1 MSIFNNQFKSLAKKA
16 IIPLVFALLLNII
29 SPVISFADEVTDAQ
43 QNEIQIYIQMQEL
56 RRQMEAEAEAL
67 RISLR
72 PPEPEPT
79 PAPTP
84 TPTPTPEPTPTTGST
99 IPTTESGGTPTTAS
113 EQPTG
118 STAATNTESPTSN
131 SSDSGQ
137 TGSTNQGNTNP
148 TPTTSGEI
156 NTQTPSAT
164 TGSNT
169 GGSSTSG
176 GASTPFEN
184 LVANLHP
191 GGTTTEIDASTN
203 ATTSASTTPGVLINN
218 QGDDALN
225 QASAETNEQ
234 DTIETDNSANVD
246 NTQEHISNSGN
257 NTISCNGICEGKLTT
272 GAAQTDTTG
281 GNKINTSNVATSSG
295 GSGSVFPWMRYGT
308 GPESGIENGGEG
320 AINIGDNTF
329 VKDLAIIQKND
340 ALLKNNYNIVA
351 NTGGNDLLTTF
362 KLKDFDA
369 ITGDGRS
376 RLTLMNMVN
385 TNLVDSEW
393 WPLYVGIDK
402 EHNADINIMDELL
415 SQFGSSAK
423 FNLFDPFCQGSGCV
437 GAGSAS
443 INNTGEDAFNRAV
456 SDLQV
461 KISAN
466 SENSGLIHNKI
477 RVACNSGHN
486 SASSPYKIKD
496 LNLTTG
502 DCGSSLT
509 LLNFLNTYL
518 VNAQWAMPVI
528 NIFGKWAGD
537 LVLPSPDELLN
548 SPAATDGSGA
558 RIVMNNSGED
568 AFSKALVIDRTQEDI
583 FVKNDLNVK
592 SKVTTVTNA
601 GGDFLGFAD
610 DLEDSSVKT
619 GNATNLSSQ
628 FMLGNTTKVGGGFF
642 SLMVNDLSKKWLG
655 GVEGVPEDAEVTQD
669 ERGVV
674 ITAERSGNIPGE
686 GGATVNRD
694 PNASINNT
702 GDDALNIAE
711 VRRDRE
717 IIINSSN
724 NGSIVN
730 DITVE
735 SYTGNNMITGLTGDR
750 IHLKDGNSQ
759 TNTTI
764 GNVVNT
770 TMIGAKAMNVIVN
783 VFGEWNG
790 KVIFG
795 KAVDLVSIITPS
807 KSGNL
812 VPGEEISYTVDYQNA
827 NETEATKNAKLTAH
841 YDASKMELID
851 NGGAAEGP
859 VGTLTWNIG
868 DVSAGGAGQ
877 KVFRTRVKSPLPIG
891 NHTIQATSNITSER
905 PESNKENN
913 VDATSNTV
921 TVAGGSGPVTP
932 PAQGGEGTVSGSAQQ
947 GGNPTTGS
955 GGNGTTGGNNNTSN
969 TSNGSNT
976 TGASNTSGSSGGNQ
990 FNTPGGSMGSGSSAV
1005 TLRVSK
1011 SANNS
1016 TVTQGGTVKYRV
1028 ILHNTGTEQASSV
1041 KVFDKLKVNGV
1052 SSPDDE
1058 FSWEIGAVPAGEQVT
1073 IEYDVNIEPN
1083 AELGTYTNTAYA
1095 SGFDSRNKVVLSNDS
1110 IATVTV
1116 SMGSGGQ
1123 VSGSSNSSGN
1133 TGGNGGTTNQN
1144 QESGVTNQETNNNQ
1158 QGTTET
1164 PDPITNYQLPITNGS
1179 NHSGPRTVTIT
1190 HPDGTTEVIGNGS
1203 GRSVRSTPN
1212 VTRGSATI
1220 NRAVLLSGALEA
1232 QAQTIQDA
1240 PITNTNGSV
1249 TTLAMA
1255 SMDQVL
1261 GDQIARERNYGF
1273 LMWLWLILLLLLVIV
1288 GYLAW
1293 REQRKVSDQKIR

>member
-1 MSIFNNQFKSLAKKA
+1 MNMFNNQFKSLAKKA
-16 IIPLVFALLLNII
+16 IIPLCFALLLNIA

-56 RRQMEAEAEAL
+56 RRQLEAEAEAL
-67 RISLR
+67 RNSVR

-79 PAPTP
+79 PVSTP
-84 TPTPTPEPTPTTGST
+84 EPEPTPTPEPTTPSTTGST
-99 IPTTESGGTPTTAS
+99 NTSGSGNSSAPAPSTTTQPSTTETNSQPTTPSTQSGTS
-113 EQPTG
+113 SQPTQTSAPQSG
-118 STAATNTESPTSN
+118 APSNQTQTSTPPATSGN
-131 SSDSGQ
+131 SS
-137 TGSTNQGNTNP
+137 
-148 TPTTSGEI
+148 
-156 NTQTPSAT
+156 
-164 TGSNT
+164 
-169 GGSSTSG
+169 GGSSGSNG
-176 GASTPFEN
+176 GASAPYEN
-184 LVANLHP
+184 LLANLHP
-191 GGTTTEIDASTN
+191 GGATTEIDASTN
-203 ATTSASTTPGVLINN
+203 ATSTASTTPGVLINN
-218 QGDDALN
+218 QGDDAVN
-225 QASAETNEQ
+225 QASASTTEQ
-234 DTIETDNSANVD
+234 DLIETDNQANVD
-246 NTQEHISNSGN
+246 NSQEHISNSGN

-295 GSGSVFPWMRYGT
+295 GGGSVFPWMRYGT
-308 GPESGIENGGEG
+308 GPESGIENGGDD

-340 ALLKNNYNIVA
+340 ALLKNDYNIVA

-369 ITGDGRS
+369 TTGEGRS

-415 SQFGSSAK
+415 RQFGSSAK
-423 FNLFDPFCQGSGCV
+423 FNLFGCGSDPACANGSNGPT
-437 GAGSAS
+437 AS
-443 INNTGEDAFNRAV
+443 ITNTGEDAFNRAI

-486 SASSPYKIKD
+486 TASSPYKIKD

-502 DCGSSLT
+502 DCGASLT

-518 VNAQWAMPVI
+518 YNAQWAMPVI

-548 SPAATDGSGA
+548 TAAPADSEGD
-558 RIVMNNSGED
+558 RIVVNNSGED
-568 AFSKALVIDRTQEDI
+568 SFSKALVIDRTQEDV

-592 SKVTTVTNA
+592 SKVKTTTVS

-628 FMLGNTTKVGGGFF
+628 FMLGNTTKVGGGFL
-642 SLMVNDLSKKWLG
+642 SLIVNDLSKNWLG
-655 GVEGVPEDAEVTQD
+655 GVEGVPEDAQVTRD
-669 ERGVV
+669 ARGLVV
-674 ITAERSGNIPGE
+674 TAERSGTVADGS
-686 GGATVNRD
+686 GVTVNRAPD
-694 PNASINNT
+694 ATIDNT

-711 VRRDRE
+711 VRRDRQ
-717 IIINSSN
+717 IVINSSN

-730 DITVE
+730 DIAVE
-735 SYTGNNMITGLTGDR
+735 SYTGNNMITGLDGRR
-750 IHLKDGNSQ
+750 IHLKDGNAQ
-759 TNTTI
+759 TNTMI

-783 VFGEWNG
+783 VFGEWDG

-795 KAVDLVSIITPS
+795 KAVDLLSVITPS

-812 VPGEEISYTVDYQNA
+812 TPGEAVTYTVDYQNT
-827 NETEATKNAKLTAH
+827 NDKEATKNAKLVAQ
-841 YDASKMELID
+841 YDANKMELLD
-851 NGGAAEGP
+851 SGGATESPA
-859 VGTLTWNIG
+859 GTLTWNIG
-868 DVSAGGAGQ
+868 DVAAEGSGQ
-877 KVFRTRVKSPLPIG
+877 KTFRVRVKSPLPIG
-891 NHTIQATSNITSER
+891 NHTISATSNITSER
-905 PESNKENN
+905 PESNKDNN
-913 VDATSNTV
+913 VDTTSNSV
-921 TVAGGSGPVTP
+921 TVAGGGGPVTP
-932 PAQGGEGTVSGSAQQ
+932 PSNTGEGTVTGSAQQ
-947 GGNPTTGS
+947 GNQ
-955 GGNGTTGGNNNTSN
+955 
-969 TSNGSNT
+969 GSNNQG
-976 TGASNTSGSSGGNQ
+976 TGNTNGQPSSGSQSSGNSNSNSQNPNQGGQ
-990 FNTPGGSMGSGSSAV
+990 FNTPGGSSGSGSSAV
-1005 TLRVSK
+1005 TLRVTKTSNV
-1011 SANNS
+1011 SS
-1016 TVTQGGTVKYRV
+1016 VIQGGVVKYKV
-1028 ILHNTGTEQASSV
+1028 LLHNTGTEQATNV

-1058 FSWEIGAVPAGEQVT
+1058 FSWEIGTVPSGEQVT
-1073 IEYDVNIEPN
+1073 VEYDVTIEPN
-1083 AELGTYTNTAYA
+1083 AELGSYTNTAYA

-1133 TGGNGGTTNQN
+1133 TGANGGTTNQN

-1158 QGTTET
+1158 QRTTET
-1164 PDPITNYQLPITNGS
+1164 PDPITNNQLPITNGF

-1190 HPDGTTEVIGNGS
+1190 HPDGTTEVLGNGS
-1203 GRSVRSTPN
+1203 GRSARLTSNITHGK
-1212 VTRGSATI
+1212 VTISRE
-1220 NRAVLLSGALEA
+1220 VLLTGALEA
-1232 QAQTIQDA
+1232 QARTVNDE
-1240 PITNTNGSV
+1240 PITNTNGPAK
-1249 TTLAMA
+1249 LIAMA

-1261 GDQIARERNYGF
+1261 GDQIARERNYNS
-1273 LMWLWLILLLLLVIV
+1273 LMVLWFILLLLLIVV

-1293 REQRKVSDQKIR
+1293 REQRKANQ

>member
-1 MSIFNNQFKSLAKKA
+1 MSIFSKSFSSFAKKA
-16 IIPLVFALLLNII
+16 IIPLVFTLLLSI
-29 SPVISFADEVTDAQ
+29 SGPMISFADEVSDAQ
-43 QNEIQIYIQMQEL
+43 QNEIQIYIQMQEM
-56 RRQMEAEAEAL
+56 RRQIEAEAEAL
-67 RISLR
+67 RDSLR
-72 PPEPEPT
+72 PPEPPPAPAPAPVAPAPAPEPT
-79 PAPTP
+79 TTNNQQGAENT
-84 TPTPTPEPTPTTGST
+84 TPTTGQ
-99 IPTTESGGTPTTAS
+99 SGTSG
-113 EQPTG
+113 QG
-118 STAATNTESPTSN
+118 AANTESS
-131 SSDSGQ
+131 
-137 TGSTNQGNTNP
+137 NP
-148 TPTTSGEI
+148 TPTTSGEV
-156 NTQTPSAT
+156 NTQTPPASS
-164 TGSNT
+164 GSNT

-176 GASTPFEN
+176 GSSTPFEN

-191 GGTTTEIDASTN
+191 GGATTEIDASTS
-203 ATTSASTTPGVLINN
+203 ATTTASTTPGVLINN
-218 QGDDALN
+218 QGDDSVTVADSN
-225 QASAETNEQ
+225 TTEQ
-234 DTIETDNSANVD
+234 DTIETINEANVG

-272 GAAQTDTTG
+272 GAATADTTN
-281 GNKINTSNVATSSG
+281 GNKINTSNVNTSSG
-295 GSGSVFPWMRYGT
+295 GSGSLWANLRYGI
-308 GPESGIENGGEG
+308 GPDSGIENGGEG

-402 EHNADINIMDELL
+402 EHSADINIMDELL
-415 SQFGSSAK
+415 SQFGSTAK
-423 FNLFDPFCQGSGCV
+423 FNLFDSNP
-437 GAGSAS
+437 SAS

-486 SASSPYKIKD
+486 TASSPYKIKD

-518 VNAQWAMPVI
+518 YNAQWAMPVI

-537 LVLPSPDELLN
+537 LVLPSPDELL
-548 SPAATDGSGA
+548 STPTIVDGSGSTV
-558 RIVMNNSGED
+558 VMGNSGED
-568 AFSKALVIDRTQEDI
+568 AFSKALVIDRTHEEV

-592 SKVTTVTNA
+592 SKVNTITNA
-601 GGDFLGFAD
+601 GGDFLGFSD
-610 DLEDSSVKT
+610 DLEDSSVNT
-619 GNATNLSSQ
+619 GNVTNLSSQ

-655 GVEGVPEDAEVTQD
+655 GVEGAPEDAQVLRD
-669 ERGVV
+669 ENGVV
-674 ITAERSGNIPGE
+674 ITAERSGQMQTGDGI
-686 GGATVNRD
+686 TVNRG

-702 GDDALNIAE
+702 GDDTLNIVEA
-711 VRRDRE
+711 RRERE

-735 SYTGNNMITGLTGDR
+735 SYTGNNIITGLTGDR
-750 IHLKDGNSQ
+750 IHLKDGDSQ

-790 KVIFG
+790 KVVFG
-795 KAVDLVSIITPS
+795 KAVDLLSIITPS

-812 VPGEEISYTVDYQNA
+812 APGEEVAYTVDYQNA
-827 NETEATKNAKLTAH
+827 NEDESTRNAKLTAQ
-841 YDASKMELID
+841 YDASKMMLVD
-851 NGGAAEGP
+851 NGGATESP

-868 DVSAGGAGQ
+868 DVAAGGSGQ
-877 KVFRTRVKSPLPIG
+877 KTFKTRVKSPLPIG

-913 VDATSNTV
+913 VDAASNTV
-921 TVAGGSGPVTP
+921 TIAGGSGPVTP
-932 PAQGGEGTVSGSAQQ
+932 PSQNGEGTVSGSAQQ
-947 GGNPTTGS
+947 GNNPPS
-955 GGNGTTGGNNNTSN
+955 GTGNGNTQTGNNSSN
-969 TSNGSNT
+969 TG
-976 TGASNTSGSSGGNQ
+976 NTSGTQNSSGSTGGNQ
-990 FNTPGGSMGSGSSAV
+990 FSTPGGTSSSGSSAV

-1011 SANNS
+1011 SSDSS
-1016 TVTQGGTVKYRV
+1016 TVAQGGTVKYRV
-1028 ILHNTGTEQASSV
+1028 ILQNTGTEQSSSV
-1041 KVFDKLKVNGV
+1041 KVFDKLKVNGI

-1058 FSWEIGAVPAGEQVT
+1058 FSWEVGTVPAGEQIT
-1073 IEYDVNIEPN
+1073 IEYDVNIEPD
-1083 AELGTYTNTAYA
+1083 AELGTYANTAYA

-1110 IATVTV
+1110 LATVTV
-1116 SMGSGGQ
+1116 TQGTG
-1123 VSGSSNSSGN
+1123 NSSGN
-1133 TGGNGGTTNQN
+1133 GGGVNAANNDSSTTGASGLVGINHENQTTLNSS
-1144 QESGVTNQETNNNQ
+1144 ESPKPSTLN
-1158 QGTTET
+1158 
-1164 PDPITNYQLPITNGS
+1164 PLPS
-1179 NHSGPRTVTIT
+1179 SENHSGPRGVTIT

-1240 PITNTNGSV
+1240 PITNTNGPV

-1261 GDQIARERNYGF
+1261 GDQVARERNYGF
-1273 LMWLWLILLLLLVIV
+1273 LMWLWLILLILLVIV
-1288 GYLAW
+1288 GFLAW
-1293 REQRKVSDQKIR
+1293 REQRKSNNNF